1 MTSAL
6 LYTVLPALILL
17 AGTAAIATAFIVSP
31 SRNQA
36 MERRIGLVA
45 GPMAAKPSDE
55 PVEALKT
62 SGDGP
67 LDRRARQIFAAG
79 IRYRWGMEASA
90 VRLFLMAGIVGIG
103 ACLFMLRAVS
113 LPLWIAAGVG
123 VMAAFMVP
131 RGLLKKQQRRAEGQ
145 FMDLFPDAIDTIVR
159 MLRAGLPMVSAMRVV
174 GDDGERP
181 VKEVF
186 GMIADQVGIGIP
198 IEQALDAGSRHVGLE
213 DFRFF
218 AVAVLLQYSAG
229 GNIAA
234 TLDML
239 SGIMR
244 KRRAVRMKARSA
256 TAEIR
261 LTGYVLSSLPF
272 VVIGILLIIQP
283 GYLDPL
289 FADPRGHMILG
300 AAAGLLVLSF
310 VTMRQMMRSVTS

>member
-1 MTSAL
+1 ML
-6 LYTVLPALILL
+6 LYAILPAVILL
-17 AGTAAIATAFIVSP
+17 LGAVIIASAFIVSP
-31 SRNQA
+31 NKGQA

-45 GPMAAKPSDE
+45 APSQGKPVDALIQSLEKSQGP
-55 PVEALKT
+55 V
-62 SGDGP
+62 
-67 LDRRARQIFAAG
+67 LDKWVRAVFAFGAH
-79 IRYRWGMEASA
+79 YRWGMRASA
-90 VRLFLMAGIVGIG
+90 GKLLLISAGVGALAALFA
-103 ACLFMLRAVS
+103 LRAVN
-113 LPLWIAAGVG
+113 LPLWAAGAIG
-123 VMAAFMVP
+123 AAAALYAP
-131 RGLLKKQQRRAEGQ
+131 RSLLMKQQRKAETQ

-159 MLRAGLPMVSAMRVV
+159 MLRAGLPMISAMRVV
-174 GDDGERP
+174 GEEGEPP
-181 VKEVF
+181 VNEVF

-244 KRRAVRMKARSA
+244 KRRAVRLKARSA

-261 LTGYVLSSLPF
+261 LTGYVLGSLPF
-272 VVIGILLIIQP
+272 VTIGILLIIQP

-289 FADPRGHMILG
+289 FADPRGHVILG
-300 AAAGLLVLSF
+300 AAVGLLVLSF
-310 VTMRQMMRSVTS
+310 ATMRQMMRSVTK